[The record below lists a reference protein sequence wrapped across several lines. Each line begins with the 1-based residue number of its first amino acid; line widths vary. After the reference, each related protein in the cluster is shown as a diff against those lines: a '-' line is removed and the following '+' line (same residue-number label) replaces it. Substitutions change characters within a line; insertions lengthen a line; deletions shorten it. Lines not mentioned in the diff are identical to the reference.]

1 MIPQTGAGAGGPTAP
16 AAPESSYRVLSDVAR
31 LLVSESDLSRLLEA
45 IADAVGG
52 LIPYDSLILYQA
64 DLPLRRL
71 RPVLVRDPEAEL
83 ILLYGGGRFGDG
95 ITGRAAERLEAIC
108 SNDAHLD
115 PRAQNIPGTSIAEES
130 LIAVPLVARDELKG
144 VLNLYRTGARNW
156 FTEEEFDLAKRFAEM
171 AALALDNAQIR
182 ARLEAESIS
191 DPLTGLFNHRYFQE
205 RLAEEMRLA
214 ERSGRPV
221 SVVLIDIDDFKR
233 VNEEESH
240 LSGDRILSGLA
251 TVMREGA
258 RQEDVICRIGGEEF
272 AMILPGT
279 VAADAMVLADR
290 LREGVR
296 RTRFNGSETPITV
309 SMGVA
314 EGPAHASGPR
324 ELMACASL
332 AMLQAKGGGKN
343 RVAAYL
349 EGEWSGMRAVP
360 ANEVRTVGHLKVL
373 QGLSGKLNRLQDAR
387 RIGETVLTEIREL
400 IDYHNCRVHLLDA
413 DGITLRPIAF
423 RGELT
428 EYEGET
434 YEALVTM
441 VGEGITGRVA
451 QSGEA
456 IYAADANQCEFAVQI
471 PGTPVVDESIM
482 CVPMTFDGRVIGT
495 IALSKLGLNRFD
507 ADDLRLLE
515 VVSSHA
521 AVAFE
526 NAHLFDEERQAAEI
540 ANSLLRVS
548 QSLTRAVGPEQVL
561 AEVTASFAQ
570 LMDTERVTAWVRE
583 DDGSFRCRAQVGHSA
598 LDAARMGAMEV
609 EPAVADRHLLSVEEP
624 FLLPVEVIEGLPQRL
639 RLFPDPTPALVAPFR
654 WASGGLGALV
664 AMGDERERVFTSRDF
679 RLARGV
685 ADLTSLAMGNAD
697 RYADLERAFLQ
708 TVEVL
713 ANALE
718 AKDAYTSG
726 HVRVVAEMATAV
738 GTRMGLDAEELRIL
752 ELAALFH
759 DIGKIGVGTDI
770 INKPGP
776 LSAREMEEM
785 RRHPFVGSSLLAPV
799 EFLAP
804 VRPLLEASHEW
815 WDGRGY
821 PRALAGHEIPLAA
834 RIVSVCDAYH
844 AMTSDRSYRRA
855 LPEREAIRRLQECA
869 GSQFDPAVVDVFC
882 GLHRRGAI
890 PGHDQG
896 IGGHAPASGE

>member
-1 MIPQTGAGAGGPTAP
+1 MTPRKGAGAGGPSAP
-16 AAPESSYRVLSDVAR
+16 AAPETSYRVLSDVAR

-83 ILLYGGGRFGDG
+83 ILLYGGGPFGDG
-95 ITGRAAERLEAIC
+95 ITGLAAERLEAIC

-115 PRAQNIPGTSIAEES
+115 PRAQNIPGTSVAEES

-144 VLNLYRTGARNW
+144 VLNLYRTGARHW

-214 ERSGRPV
+214 DRSGRPV

-251 TVMREGA
+251 TVMREAA
-258 RQEDVICRIGGEEF
+258 RQDDVICRIGGEEF

-279 VAADAMVLADR
+279 VAADAMVLADW
-290 LREGVR
+290 LRETVR
-296 RTRFNGSETPITV
+296 RTRFNGSETRITV

-324 ELMACASL
+324 QLMACASL
-332 AMLQAKGGGKN
+332 AMLQAKGGGKD

-387 RIGETVLTEIREL
+387 RIGEAVLTEIREL
-400 IDYHNCRVHLLDA
+400 IDYHNCRVHLLDP
-413 DGITLRPIAF
+413 DGLTLRPIAF

-451 QSGEA
+451 ENGEA

-515 VVSSHA
+515 VVASHA

-526 NAHLFDEERQAAEI
+526 NARLFEEERQAAEI

-548 QSLTRAVGPEQVL
+548 QALTRAAGPEQVL
-561 AEVTASFAQ
+561 AEVTTSFAQ
-570 LMDTERVTAWVRE
+570 LMATERVTAWVRG
-583 DDGSFRCRAQVGHSA
+583 DDGSFRCRARVGLSA
-598 LDAARMGAMEV
+598 LEAARMDAMELD
-609 EPAVADRHLLSVEEP
+609 PAVADRHLLSVEEP
-624 FLLPVEVIEGLPQRL
+624 FRLPVEVIEGLPQHL
-639 RLFPDPTPALVAPFR
+639 RLFTDPMPALVAPFR
-654 WASGGLGALV
+654 WGSDGLGALV
-664 AMGDERERVFTSRDF
+664 AMGEDREHEFTPRDF

-726 HVRVVAEMATAV
+726 HARVVAEMATAV
-738 GTRMGLDAEELRIL
+738 GTRMGLDADELRIL

-759 DIGKIGVGTDI
+759 DIGKIGVGSDI
-770 INKPGP
+770 LNKPGP

-785 RRHPFVGSSLLAPV
+785 RRHPFVGSTILAPV

-821 PRALAGHEIPLAA
+821 PRALAGDEIPLGA

-855 LPEREAIRRLQECA
+855 LPQRDAIRRLLDSA
-869 GSQFDPAVVDVFC
+869 GSQFDPVVVDVFC
-882 GLHRRGAI
+882 DLHRRGAI
-890 PGHDQG
+890 PRDEQG